1 MAVLDCAN
9 RCRIWQG
16 AGVAESADAQ
26 DLKSCTVKGV
36 RVQVPPPAP
45 ISPTGLA
52 ILLFHHLALTRF
64 SDGYAPV
71 FRPSKATVS
80 TEQD

>member
-1 MAVLDCAN
+1 MEDRSSLTPRDPDVRFRRDGFLS
-9 RCRIWQG
+9 

-45 ISPTGLA
+45 KRWALKSLGPTRPYRFDSGLR
-52 ILLFHHLALTRF
+52 HHQ
-64 SDGYAPV
+64 
-71 FRPSKATVS
+71 
-80 TEQD
+80 EE

>member
-1 MAVLDCAN
+1 MEDRSGLTPRDPDVRFRRDGFLS
-9 RCRIWQG
+9 

-45 ISPTGLA
+45 KRW
-52 ILLFHHLALTRF
+52 ALK
-64 SDGYAPV
+64 SLG
-71 FRPSKATVS
+71 SKARTGSIPVS
-80 TEQD
+80 GTPGRMTPP